1 MSISVDDALNV
12 LPGFESLKSFWSPKW
27 ERHSVKVKPGE
38 FYVSSEDM
46 VISTVLGSCIS
57 VCIYDPVRCLG
68 GMNHFMLPDTHTGE
82 ALDRPLRYGFFAME
96 QLVNELMKHECQRE
110 NMQVKVTG
118 GARMNGNSLIGS
130 QNIDFINEYVE
141 QEGLN
146 VTAIDVGGDQARQV
160 VFFPSQGRMLVN
172 KLSHR
177 EDLHLIDEEKVYRDK
192 VDLSLDDTSV
202 ELF

>member
-1 MSISVDDALNV
+1 MSESADDSLHV
-12 LPGFESLKSFWSPKW
+12 LPGFESIKSFWSPKW
-27 ERHSVKVKPGE
+27 ERHTVKIKPGE
-38 FYVSSEDM
+38 FYLSNEDM
-46 VISTVLGSCIS
+46 IISTVLGSCIS
-57 VCIYDPVRCLG
+57 VCIYDPVRCFG
-68 GMNHFMLPDTHTGE
+68 GMNHFMLPDTHTDE

-96 QLVNELMKHECQRE
+96 QLVNELMKNECRRE
-110 NMQVKVTG
+110 SMEVKVTG

-130 QNIDFINEYVE
+130 QNIDFIKNYVE

-146 VTAIDVGGDQARQV
+146 LVAMDVGGDQARRV

-177 EDLHLIDEEKVYRDK
+177 EDLHLIDEENVYRVK

>member
-1 MSISVDDALNV
+1 MSISVDDSLNV
-12 LPGFESLKSFWSPKW
+12 LPGFEYIKSFWSPKW
-27 ERHSVKVKPGE
+27 ERYSVKVKPGE
-38 FYVSSEDM
+38 FYVTREDM

-57 VCIYDPVRCLG
+57 VCIFDPQRGFG

-96 QLVNELMKHECQRE
+96 QLVNELMKHDCRRE
-110 NMQVKVTG
+110 FMQVKVTG
-118 GARMNGNSLIGS
+118 GARMNGNSVIGS

-146 VTAIDVGGDQARQV
+146 LTAIDVGGDQARQV